1 MRIET
6 WKVGDINPA
15 PYNPRVTLHPGDTEY
30 ESLRRSIER
39 FNLVQPLVVNERTGN
54 LIGGHQRLQV
64 LKATGTAEVQV
75 SIVDLEPA
83 EEKALNIALNKIS
96 GRWDNDKLADLLSE
110 LGDLESDPDLWTV
123 TGFSQKELTK
133 VLDDANQDSDDT
145 LPLPPESN
153 PVTTKG
159 NVWVLGDHRL
169 MCGDCT
175 EKDDVD
181 ALMQSDLADSVVTDP
196 PYGVDYASKNE
207 FLNKIAC
214 GNRIQTPI
222 INDSIADYRQFFR
235 SFLELAK
242 VGQCN
247 TFYVFSFGHR
257 LHELRLA
264 AEDAGITWGDYL
276 LWVKN
281 QQILSRKDYN
291 PKHEFIFYGWRGK
304 HKFYGGHCRTTI
316 LEFPKPQKS
325 TLHPTMKPIP
335 LVEQLITDGSPHGGL
350 IYDAFGGSGST
361 LIACANTDRRCRT
374 MELSPSYC
382 DVIIKRWQEHTG
394 ENATLQSTGQ
404 TFDSMVMTVE
414 V

>member
-169 MCGDCT
+169 MCGD
-175 EKDDVD
+175 
-181 ALMQSDLADSVVTDP
+181 
-196 PYGVDYASKNE
+196 
-207 FLNKIAC
+207 
-214 GNRIQTPI
+214 
-222 INDSIADYRQFFR
+222 
-235 SFLELAK
+235 
-242 VGQCN
+242 
-247 TFYVFSFGHR
+247 
-257 LHELRLA
+257 
-264 AEDAGITWGDYL
+264 
-276 LWVKN
+276 
-281 QQILSRKDYN
+281 
-291 PKHEFIFYGWRGK
+291 
-304 HKFYGGHCRTTI
+304 
-316 LEFPKPQKS
+316 
-325 TLHPTMKPIP
+325 
-335 LVEQLITDGSPHGGL
+335 
-350 IYDAFGGSGST
+350 
-361 LIACANTDRRCRT
+361 
-374 MELSPSYC
+374 
-382 DVIIKRWQEHTG
+382 
-394 ENATLQSTGQ
+394 
-404 TFDSMVMTVE
+404 
-414 V
+414 